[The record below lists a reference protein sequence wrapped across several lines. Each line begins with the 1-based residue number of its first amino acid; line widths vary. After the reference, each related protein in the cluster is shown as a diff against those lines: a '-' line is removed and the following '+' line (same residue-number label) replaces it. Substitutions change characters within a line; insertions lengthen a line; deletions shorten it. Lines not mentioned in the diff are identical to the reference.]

1 MASDGFIVLDEH
13 RSVFNLFLLIISD
26 KTHLNKSD
34 HYDRDCLL
42 AISTDEKLRLED
54 AKLVLY
60 LFYLH
65 CNNLIK
71 EATLENYLII
81 TERTMKNVDSIR
93 RSIKRLGALK
103 ITYLDHNGKRQNENL
118 FKYCELQRG
127 KIVYQINGFFESKLN
142 KRGRGHRNR
151 GLYDFIF
158 KEDTYRTY
166 TQNTIRLLV
175 MVNLIYSLNDVDMID
190 EKILNQE
197 KRNIK
202 VLLNKYFDN
211 LNPLFSRWIDHSCD
225 VFLNEYNNPSQS

>member
-13 RSVFNLFLLIISD
+13 RSVFNLILLIISG
-26 KTHLNKSD
+26 KTELHKTNHD
-34 HYDRDCLL
+34 DRDCLYS
-42 AISTDEKLRLED
+42 ISANEKLRLED
-54 AKLVLY
+54 AKLALYIFYHHCSVLMQEVT
-60 LFYLH
+60 
-65 CNNLIK
+65 I
-71 EATLENYLII
+71 ENYLII
-81 TERTMKNVDSIR
+81 TERTMKNVDPIR

-211 LNPLFSRWIDHSCD
+211 PNPLFSSWIDHSCD